1 MPRRKKHAEEDEP
14 PGAPDWMLTFSDCM
28 TLLLTFFVLLVTFS
42 SFDVR
47 IFRKLQAIFGNS
59 LPGVT
64 TSSPHDDLDAFQPKL
79 VIEYPEELKQGSEFP
94 TLDLTR
100 KPGAIKETPDKDFR
114 SRKIFVIASDKVF
127 WGNGTAISRQGRS
140 LLNTMAGFLQRV
152 PGRVVVSECGPVD
165 DKPPQHFRLPRAWAV
180 VDYLTTN
187 RPLDKKA
194 FSISATAM
202 LQRDKPPS
210 EPMLEITIL
219 ERSIYE

>member
-1 MPRRKKHAEEDEP
+1 MLRQKKIEEDGP

-28 TLLLTFFVLLVTFS
+28 TLLLTFFVLLVSFS
-42 SFDVR
+42 SFDKRV
-47 IFRKLQAIFGNS
+47 FYKLQAIFGKG
-59 LPGVT
+59 LQAV
-64 TSSPHDDLDAFQPKL
+64 SSSDKHEDLDALLERAVIKYPK
-79 VIEYPEELKQGSEFP
+79 ELKQGSEVP

-100 KPGAIKETPDKDFR
+100 KTAAIKETPDKDFR

-140 LLNTMAGFLQRV
+140 LLNTMAAFLQRA
-152 PGRVVVSECGPVD
+152 PGRVVVSECTPAD
-165 DKPPQHFRLPRAWAV
+165 DKPPQHFGLPRAWAV

-194 FSISATAM
+194 FSISTTAM
-202 LQRDKPPS
+202 LHRDKPPS